1 MPYVKQ
7 DVRDELQYPLDVI
20 NGHITDMLCSKPEDR
35 AGILNYVITVL
46 IDNAYG
52 PLSGAKYRDYNEAI
66 GMLECCKLEFY
77 RKAAAPY
84 EDLKEKENGKV
95 LDGETRKKSFFSDPD
110 KDLGIR
116 FNITEEECINGKT
129 DLIFLIRLNDN
140 ISIFIRANT
149 YMNATHKL
157 ENIIM
162 KEKLDFET
170 RNLSHYLVVYKK
182 WENLEPEIKNAFEAK
197 YRDVDDEL
205 IDTNINTDEYV
216 KFMKRP
222 KPASVKIT
230 PTEMMMAKPTDGYD
244 RIIDPALEQ
253 EKELFLKE
261 MLCNNPLSPSTFFS
275 DGGKTRKLISE
286 HLSSIFNPELS
297 QSITDCGKLELE
309 QNRIH
314 IGSNMSTSVFGSHKI
329 IGNCSNSLE
338 ASHATKLMVSMKERI
353 ESGLGK
359 YMEENPEIG
368 LTGEFTVV
376 YTVKDDK
383 IKES

>member
-84 EDLKEKENGKV
+84 EDLKEKENGSV
-95 LDGETRKKSFFSDPD
+95 LDGETRKP
-110 KDLGIR
+110 
-116 FNITEEECINGKT
+116 
-129 DLIFLIRLNDN
+129 
-140 ISIFIRANT
+140 
-149 YMNATHKL
+149 
-157 ENIIM
+157 
-162 KEKLDFET
+162 
-170 RNLSHYLVVYKK
+170 
-182 WENLEPEIKNAFEAK
+182 
-197 YRDVDDEL
+197 
-205 IDTNINTDEYV
+205 
-216 KFMKRP
+216 P
-222 KPASVKIT
+222 KPALVKNT

-275 DGGKTRKLISE
+275 DGGKTRKIISE